1 MTRERVA
8 PVPHAAVL
16 LRFAKE
22 MKAYPTEAEDLLW
35 RQLRAT
41 QLGVRF
47 DRQAVIGPY
56 IVDFVCRVLLLVVEV
71 DGRIH
76 SLPEHFAYDAART
89 SDLEHVGYRVL
100 RFRNDEVEA
109 DARGVAAAIRVALA
123 ERIAELGG
131 RPPR

>member
-1 MTRERVA
+1 M
-8 PVPHAAVL
+8 PHAAVL

-56 IVDFVCRVLLLVVEV
+56 VVDFVCRALLLVVEV

-76 SLPEHFAYDAART
+76 ELPEHLAYDAKRT
-89 SDLEHVGYRVL
+89 SDLELVGYRVL
-100 RFRNDEVEA
+100 RFRNEEVETG
-109 DARGVAAAIRVALA
+109 ARDVAGVIRGAVA
-123 ERIAELGG
+123 ERIEELGDG
-131 RPPR
+131 EPGNGGHG